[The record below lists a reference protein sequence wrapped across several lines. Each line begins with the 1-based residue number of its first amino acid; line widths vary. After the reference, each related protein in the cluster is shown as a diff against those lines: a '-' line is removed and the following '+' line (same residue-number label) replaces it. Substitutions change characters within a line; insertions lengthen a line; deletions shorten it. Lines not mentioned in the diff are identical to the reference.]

1 MPGVEAP
8 EVRQV
13 MKPVDTDSAPFS
25 EVLKHFRKAAG
36 LTQEE
41 LAERAQLSRN
51 AINAL
56 ERGVRH
62 SPRKDTVALLARALA
77 LSEEEHAAL
86 LAAARLHRLRAA
98 STSPDPV
105 PSSPLP
111 TDAMPTTHP
120 VQIVAP
126 VTNLPVPPT
135 PLIGRERDV
144 AQAAALLGRADI
156 HLLTL
161 TGPGGVG
168 KTRLALAVADACRDL
183 FTDGA
188 VFVPLAPLGN
198 PALLTGVMAR
208 AVGAPVRGGDQQ
220 QEETLG
226 AYLGERNM
234 LLVLDNFEHLLPAAP
249 LLAALL
255 ANCPRLSLLVT
266 SRTILHLR
274 GEQVLPVLPLA
285 LPDVADAG
293 TSLPMEALAATP
305 AIALFVTRARAMR
318 PEFALTPANASDVAA
333 ICRRLDGLPLAL
345 ELAAARIRLLPPRA
359 LLARLERRLPT
370 LVGGARDLPERQRT
384 LRAALDL
391 ELPSAPHR

>member
-105 PSSPLP
+105 PSSSLP

-120 VQIVAP
+120 VQTVAP

-168 KTRLALAVADACRDL
+168 KTRLALAVAACLPRSVHRRRGLRTPGPAWQSCAPDRSH
-183 FTDGA
+183 GA
-188 VFVPLAPLGN
+188 S
-198 PALLTGVMAR
+198 
-208 AVGAPVRGGDQQ
+208 RGR
-220 QEETLG
+220 TCP
-226 AYLGERNM
+226 RWR
-234 LLVLDNFEHLLPAAP
+234 PAAGRDAWGVP
-249 LLAALL
+249 GRAAY
-255 ANCPRLSLLVT
+255 
-266 SRTILHLR
+266 
-274 GEQVLPVLPLA
+274 
-285 LPDVADAG
+285 
-293 TSLPMEALAATP
+293 
-305 AIALFVTRARAMR
+305 
-318 PEFALTPANASDVAA
+318 
-333 ICRRLDGLPLAL
+333 
-345 ELAAARIRLLPPRA
+345 AARTR
-359 LLARLERRLPT
+359 
-370 LVGGARDLPERQRT
+370 
-384 LRAALDL
+384 
-391 ELPSAPHR
+391 